1 MPPLGAIKGHL
12 ATLHLSSN
20 CLIEIARYYFCG
32 FTRLRSIR
40 LDRNK
45 LLAVPNMTPLKA
57 SLTILDLSGNRIPS
71 FEPLMI
77 NTTFPKLRNLG
88 VSNNAITYLRRDI
101 ISCWPKLMTLHV
113 RNNLLK
119 NLEDLSGVIRV
130 SSPTLTVLYSI
141 HHKIYSV

>member
-1 MPPLGAIKGHL
+1 MPPLGAIKGNL

-71 FEPLMI
+71 FEPFMT

-88 VSNNAITYLRRDI
+88 VSSNAITYLRRDI
-101 ISCWPKLMTLHV
+101 ISCWPKLMTLHL